1 VKRVLTITT
10 DPVVR
15 RDLDRTAGKLGL
27 ELTPLESFE
36 DLDGVAGSPV
46 AIVIDMGLQD
56 ALQAVAVCKER
67 WSQAL
72 VAGFLAT
79 PDKEL
84 WTAAEQ
90 AGCDLVANRGALAAS
105 LLRRMQNWEGGRRMR
120 LLSTQDI
127 AGRIG
132 VVQRLDDSSLG
143 PLAVYHI
150 GGQIF
155 VAQDICPHAGARLSE
170 GDLDLASA
178 VITCPR
184 HGSQFDLRTGD
195 RLRGPSD
202 ELLGVHKVVVE
213 GTEVY
218 LQLD

>member
-1 VKRVLTITT
+1 MKRVLTITS

-15 RDLDRTAGKLGL
+15 RDLDRVSGQLGI
-27 ELTPLESFE
+27 ELTRLEGFE
-36 DLDGVAGSPV
+36 ELDGVTVSPV

-56 ALQAVAVCKER
+56 ALQAVSDCKKR

-72 VAGFLAT
+72 VAGFFAT
-79 PDKEL
+79 PDKKR

-90 AGCDLVANRGALAAS
+90 AGCDLVANRGALATS
-105 LLRRMQNWEGGRRMR
+105 LVRRMRDWKGGRRMR

-132 VVQRLDDSSLG
+132 VVLRMNDSPLG

-150 GGQIF
+150 GDEIL
-155 VAQDICPHAGARLSE
+155 VAQDTCPHAGARLSE
-170 GDLDLASA
+170 GDLDLARA

-184 HGSQFDLRTGD
+184 HGSQFNLRTGE

-202 ELLGVHKVVVE
+202 ELIGVHEVVVE